1 MFLKRYRD
9 VLGRPREGVHAAR
22 ILGRRGAARFSSTAA
37 ADYLGTLAIAAAV
50 AYFADVPL
58 VLCTVVAFVL
68 GELLHYVFGVR
79 TNTLRYIGGLRP
91 PVKPPV

>member
-1 MFLKRYRD
+1 MFLERYKD
-9 VLGRPREGVHAAR
+9 VFGRPRERIHKAR
-22 ILGRRGAARFSSTAA
+22 LPSQRGARFSSTAA
-37 ADYLGTLAIAAAV
+37 VDYLGTLAIAAAV

-79 TNTLRYIGGLRP
+79 TNTLRYIGLGGSAP
-91 PVKPPV
+91 Q